1 VHRHGPDSPCPG
13 SNTLP
18 LSVTAQRDKPGFAS
32 HQPAPIDN
40 TAAVSSVPSTQS
52 SVPDRLWS
60 PPDFALIKHIPKL
73 ARPVCASH
81 LASLLWSIVQES
93 ELQKPGINHVIT
105 KDDNDVLQCVAF
117 CTEHQQQLA
126 AKYGGVVLLDGTYRI
141 NKFRMPL
148 YTLAVV
154 DSEGHGQPIAHALVA
169 REDVAHITM
178 FLDSAREWFPSVE
191 CAIFIVDKDYAEI
204 NAINAVFP
212 DASIHLC
219 RFHVLKAFL
228 EEMKRQ
234 SLQRDHTLYKVL

>member
-1 VHRHGPDSPCPG
+1 MLSTG
-13 SNTLP
+13 SNPTLVTNYLHSQHCYVKPRDVFNLKAKLKFQGTP
-18 LSVTAQRDKPGFAS
+18 L
-32 HQPAPIDN
+32 
-40 TAAVSSVPSTQS
+40 
-52 SVPDRLWS
+52 
-60 PPDFALIKHIPKL
+60 
-73 ARPVCASH
+73 
-81 LASLLWSIVQES
+81 QEIQS
-93 ELQKPGINHVIT
+93 ELQKPGIKHVIT

>member
-1 VHRHGPDSPCPG
+1 MLSTG
-13 SNTLP
+13 SNPTLVTNYLHSQHCYVKPRDVFNLKAKLKFQGTP
-18 LSVTAQRDKPGFAS
+18 L
-32 HQPAPIDN
+32 
-40 TAAVSSVPSTQS
+40 
-52 SVPDRLWS
+52 
-60 PPDFALIKHIPKL
+60 
-73 ARPVCASH
+73 
-81 LASLLWSIVQES
+81 QEIQS
-93 ELQKPGINHVIT
+93 ELQKPGIKHVIT

-154 DSEGHGQPIAHALVA
+154 DSEGHGQPTAHALVA

-204 NAINAVFP
+204 NAVNAVFP

-219 RFHVLKAFL
+219 RFHVLSGGNETAKSAA
-228 EEMKRQ
+228 
-234 SLQRDHTLYKVL
+234 